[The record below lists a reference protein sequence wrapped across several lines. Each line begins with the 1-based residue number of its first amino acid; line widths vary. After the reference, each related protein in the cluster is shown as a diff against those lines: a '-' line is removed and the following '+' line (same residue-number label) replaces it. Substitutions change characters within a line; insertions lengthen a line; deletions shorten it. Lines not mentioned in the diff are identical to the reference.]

1 MFDVLTAPF
10 FILQYFFCII
20 YFLQGLYIFGF
31 VLIGFTLLTTTINY
45 IFQYF
50 SFKKIKDMA
59 ERNIKINVIRNG
71 EIVSIDDK
79 DLVPGDVYIP
89 EG

>member
-20 YFLQGLYIFGF
+20 YFLQKLYTFGI
-31 VLIGFTLLTTTINY
+31 VLIAFTLITTTINY
-45 IFQYF
+45 IFLYR

-59 ERNIKINVIRNG
+59 KRNMKVKVVRNG
-71 EIVSIDDK
+71 QIEVIDDS
-79 DLVPGDVYIP
+79 
-89 EG
+89 